1 MKLFPNL
8 SKVPIR
14 FSLIVIL
21 ASPLAYYL
29 LAIRPVNAYGTIFD
43 EIGKAMAQSSS
54 SSPLPPPP
62 PLPVPEAPPV
72 GRYEQSQPQSVRCL
86 PQITARAP
94 EPTPVQRVNRRP
106 TGSYWDKNTF
116 PQSYEAKVLLNVAP
130 GTTRKSIANKLGDMG
145 KYWSKFAVYETAD
158 GTIQIEFD
166 PKPRLLDDTVKSVRI
181 VR

>member
-1 MKLFPNL
+1 MDDISPSNL
-8 SKVPIR
+8 I
-14 FSLIVIL
+14 
-21 ASPLAYYL
+21 
-29 LAIRPVNAYGTIFD
+29 N
-43 EIGKAMAQSSS
+43 KAVAQVA
-54 SSPLPPPP
+54 PPPPPP
-62 PLPVPEAPPV
+62 PLPVPELPPV

-86 PQITARAP
+86 PQVTARAP

-106 TGSYWDKNTF
+106 TGSYWDKNTS

-158 GTIQIEFD
+158 GTIHIEFD

-181 VR
+181 VQ